1 MFTPLKFQKNTL
13 EKLTKEFLHLW
24 GQTESKRYLVFKSPT
39 GSGKTFAVCNLINGL
54 NTLPNWDYD
63 KCFIWITFSDELAM
77 QSKDKFQSYFNTTLQ
92 NNLIT
97 VNDFNQGK
105 LHKNDVLFINWQK
118 LVSRKAKDRVLRRPE
133 EEELR
138 KEQGY
143 YFDDFIENT
152 QAQGREIVLVIDE
165 SHKNRTTDLAQE
177 VIDIINPKVI
187 LNVSA
192 TPKYTPSPDD
202 IEDGKAAYVRV
213 KRAVVIVEGLI
224 KEQVLTQTKEDL
236 ALHQGKDTDELLLDL
251 AIEKRNELKAEF
263 KALGKDV
270 NPLVLIQL
278 PNDDKK
284 LIDQDQ
290 ETKEQIVTKYL
301 KKQSIDT
308 DKNVAYWFDSRKEN
322 MEFISENDCDINFML
337 FKQAA
342 GTGWD
347 CPRAHILVMFR
358 EITSPTFHTQTV
370 GRILRMPEPNLA
382 DDYKLNP
389 NLRTG
394 FLYTNYDRNEVKIPE
409 QSESNKP
416 LVLIS
421 KRIEPFDNI
430 IDLDSEFISR
440 LDYGDL
446 GNAAAFQLA
455 FVNSLNKYFSIT
467 QSDMSDVAKG
477 KLADKGVDTNPTV
490 TNTIIVDAAFSDF
503 DKLNFGFSK
512 EGGDVNLK
520 ISNNDIEKLFN
531 YWCYNILAEQEDDE
545 SKVSNISR
553 SWSPIKSAY
562 RVWSKPI
569 FDNYL
574 QAYRVFIADINKNE
588 SSKFREAILQALKDY
603 YPIRHAY
610 LVAKKKK
617 IQSQS
622 NIPFNIQLQYG
633 FTDDYALLNE
643 SEGTSNLSV
652 VQPFYLKKEYN
663 GRINELAFVQYLES
677 KSNNI
682 EWWFK
687 NGDSGKEAYCIR
699 YYNTA
704 KKEDAL
710 FYPDWLV
717 KFKDGRFGI
726 FDTKGGITAINPEG
740 RELGLADKIK
750 SLNANGGNFIGGLVV
765 LENRL
770 WYYFHNA
777 DYMSNNSSDL
787 DYEYAKGKMG
797 KNWLKLENLFNSPS

>member
-13 EKLTKEFLHLW
+13 EKLLNEFLHLW

-54 NTLPNWDYD
+54 NSLPNWDYD

-97 VNDFNQGK
+97 VNDFNQGR

-138 KEQGY
+138 KEKGY
-143 YFDDFIENT
+143 YFEDFIENT
-152 QAQGREIVLVIDE
+152 QSEGREIVLVIDE
-165 SHKNRTTDLAQE
+165 SHKNRSTDLAQE
-177 VIDIINPKVI
+177 VIDIINPKII

-192 TPKYTPSPDD
+192 TPKYVPSMDD

-213 KRAVVIVEGLI
+213 KRTVVIEEGLI

-236 ALHQGKDTDELLLDL
+236 ASNQGKDQDELLLDL
-251 AIEKRNELKAEF
+251 AIEKRKELKAEF

-270 NPLVLIQL
+270 NPLVLVQL

-284 LIDQDQ
+284 LIDQGQ

-308 DKNVAYWFDSRKEN
+308 DKDVAYWFDSRKEN

-347 CPRAHILVMFR
+347 CPRAHILVMYR
-358 EITSPTFHTQTV
+358 EITSPTFHTQTI

-409 QSESNKP
+409 QNEGNKP
-416 LVLIS
+416 LVFIS
-421 KRIEPFDNI
+421 RRIEPFTDI
-430 IDLDSEFISR
+430 IDLDSEFVSR

-446 GNAAAFQLA
+446 GNAASFQLA

-467 QSDMSDVAKG
+467 QSDISDIAKV
-477 KLADKGVDTNPTV
+477 KITEKGVDVNPTI

-520 ISNNDIEKLFN
+520 MSNNDIEKLFN
-531 YWCYNILAEQEDDE
+531 YWCYNILTEQEDDE
-545 SKVSNISR
+545 SKVSNIAR
-553 SWSPIKSAY
+553 SWSPLKSAF

-569 FDNYL
+569 FNNYL
-574 QAYRVFIADINKNE
+574 QSYSVFIADINKNE

-603 YPIRHAY
+603 YPVRHKY

-617 IQSQS
+617 TQAKSTVAFNIQSQ
-622 NIPFNIQLQYG
+622 YG
-633 FTDDYALLNE
+633 FNEDYAMLDN
-643 SEGTSNLSV
+643 SEGSSALSV
-652 VQPFYLKKEYN
+652 VQPFYIKKEYN

-677 KSNNI
+677 KSNHI

-687 NGDSGKEAYCIR
+687 NGDSGKEAYCLR

-726 FDTKGGITAINPEG
+726 FDTKGGNTAINPEG

-750 SLNANGGNFIGGLVV
+750 SLNESGGNFVGGLVV
-765 LENRL
+765 LENNL
-770 WYYFHNA
+770 WHYFNNS
-777 DYMSNNSSDL
+777 DYMSNNSSEL
-787 DYEYAKGKMG
+787 NYEYTKGRMG
-797 KNWLKLENLFNSPS
+797 DNWLKFESLFSI

>member
-1 MFTPLKFQKNTL
+1 MFTPLQFQKTAIDS
-13 EKLTKEFLHLW
+13 LTQKFTQLW
-24 GQTESKRYLVFKSPT
+24 GNTESQRFLVFKSPT
-39 GSGKTFAVCNLINGL
+39 GSGKTFVVCNLINGL
-54 NTLPNWDYD
+54 NSLPNWDYD

-77 QSKDKFQSYFNTTLQ
+77 QSKAKFHDYFNTALQ

-105 LHKNDVLFINWQK
+105 LYKNDVLFINWQK
-118 LVSRKAKDRVLRRPE
+118 LVSRKAENRVLRRPDE
-133 EEELR
+133 EVLR

-143 YFDDFIENT
+143 YFEDFIENT
-152 QAQGREIVLVIDE
+152 QAEGREIVLVIDE
-165 SHKNRTTDLAQE
+165 SHKNRSTQLAQD
-177 VIDIINPKVI
+177 VINIINPKII

-192 TPKYTPSPDD
+192 TPEYVPSMDD
-202 IEDGKAAYVRV
+202 IEDGKYAYVRV
-213 KRAVVIVEGLI
+213 KRKDVIDEGLI
-224 KEQVLTQTKEDL
+224 KEKILTQTKEDL
-236 ALHQGKDTDELLLDL
+236 LQHKGKDQDELLLDL
-251 AIEKRNELKAEF
+251 AIEKRNEIKAEF
-263 KALGKDV
+263 RALGKDV

-284 LIDQDQ
+284 LIEQGQ
-290 ETKEQIVTKYL
+290 KTKEQLVTDYL
-301 KKQSIDT
+301 KKQKIDAE
-308 DKNVAYWFDSRKEN
+308 KNVAYWFDSRKEN
-322 MEFISENDCDINFML
+322 MEFISQNDCDINFML

-347 CPRAHILVMFR
+347 CPRAHILVMYR
-358 EITSPTFHTQTV
+358 EITSPTFHTQTI

-382 DDYKLNP
+382 DDYKLNT

-394 FLYTNYDRNEVKIPE
+394 FLYTNYDRNEVKIPDQNE
-409 QSESNKP
+409 TNKP

-421 KRIEPFDNI
+421 RRVEPFTDI
-430 IDLDSEFISR
+430 IDLDSEFVSR
-440 LDYGDL
+440 IDYGDL
-446 GNAAAFQLA
+446 GNAATFQLA
-455 FVNSLNKYFSIT
+455 FVNSLNKYFGIT

-477 KLADKGVDTNPTV
+477 KITAKGIDANPTV
-490 TNTIIVDAAFSDF
+490 TNSIIVDATFSDF

-512 EGGDVNLK
+512 EGDDVNLK
-520 ISNNDIEKLFN
+520 MSNNDIEKLFN
-531 YWCYNILAEQEDDE
+531 YWCYNILTEQEDDE
-545 SKVSNISR
+545 SKVSNIAR
-553 SWSPIKSAY
+553 SWSPLKSAF

-574 QAYRVFIADINKNE
+574 QAYSVFIADINKNE

-603 YPIRHAY
+603 YPVRHTY
-610 LVAKKKK
+610 LVAKKKN
-617 IQSQS
+617 IQAQS
-622 NIPFNIQLQYG
+622 TVAFNIQTQYG
-633 FTDDYALLNE
+633 FTEDYAMLDA
-643 SEGTSNLSV
+643 SEGTSALSI

-663 GRINELAFVQYLES
+663 GRINELAFIQYLES

-687 NGDSGKEAYCIR
+687 NGDSGKEAYCLR

-726 FDTKGGITAINPEG
+726 FDTKGGNTAINPEG

-750 SLNANGGNFIGGLVV
+750 SLNSNGGNFVGGLVV
-765 LENRL
+765 LENSL
-770 WYYFHNA
+770 WHYFHNVV
-777 DYMSNNSSDL
+777 YMSDNTSDL

-797 KNWLKLENLFNSPS
+797 ANWIKFETLFQ

>member
-1 MFTPLKFQKNTL
+1 MFTPLKFQKTAI
-13 EKLTKEFLHLW
+13 EDLTKEFTQLW
-24 GQTESKRYLVFKSPT
+24 GQAESQRCLVFKSPT
-39 GSGKTFAVCNLINGL
+39 GSGKTFVVCNLINGL
-54 NTLPNWDYD
+54 NSLPNWDYD
-63 KCFIWITFSDELAM
+63 KCYIWITFSDKLAM
-77 QSKDKFQSYFNTTLQ
+77 QSKDKFQDYFNTTLQ

-97 VNDFNQGK
+97 INDFNQGK
-105 LHKNDVLFINWQK
+105 LHKNDILFINWQK

-143 YFDDFIENT
+143 YFEDFIENT
-152 QAQGREIVLVIDE
+152 QSEGREIVLVIDE
-165 SHKNRTTDLAQE
+165 SHKNTTTILSQD
-177 VIDIINPKVI
+177 VINIINPKI
-187 LNVSA
+187 QINVSA
-192 TPKYTPSPDD
+192 TPEKEPTLDE
-202 IEDGKAAYVRV
+202 IRDGKAGYVSVRR
-213 KRAVVIVEGLI
+213 KDVIDEGLI

-236 ALHQGKDTDELLLDL
+236 DSHQGKNPDELLLDL
-251 AIEKRNELKAEF
+251 AIEKRKKLKAEF

-284 LIDQDQ
+284 LINQGQ

-308 DKNVAYWFDSRKEN
+308 DKDVAYWFDGREKN
-322 MEFISENDCDINFML
+322 MEFISDNNCDINFML

-358 EITSPTFHTQTV
+358 EIISPTFHTQTI
-370 GRILRMPEPNLA
+370 GRILRMPEPHLA

-394 FLYTNYDRNEVKIPE
+394 FLYTNYNRNEVKIPE
-409 QSESNKP
+409 QNETNKP
-416 LVLIS
+416 LIHIS
-421 KRIEPFDNI
+421 SRIESFTGVI
-430 IDLDSEFISR
+430 GLDSEFVSR

-446 GNAAAFQLA
+446 GNATAFQLA

-477 KLADKGVDTNPTV
+477 KITGKGVDDNPTV

-512 EGGDVNLK
+512 EGDDVNLAM
-520 ISNNDIEKLFN
+520 SNNDIEKLFN

-545 SKVSNISR
+545 SKVSNIAR
-553 SWSPIKSAY
+553 SWSPLKSAF

-574 QAYRVFIADINKNE
+574 QAYSVFIADINKNE
-588 SSKFREAILQALKDY
+588 SSKFREAILQALIDY
-603 YPIRHAY
+603 YPVRKAY
-610 LVAKKKK
+610 LVAKKIK

-622 NIPFNIQLQYG
+622 TVTFNIQPQYG
-633 FTDDYALLNE
+633 FTEDYALLDA
-643 SEGTSNLSV
+643 SEETSALSV
-652 VQPFYLKKEYN
+652 VQPFYLKKEYI
-663 GRINELAFVQYLES
+663 GRKNELAFIRYLEA

-687 NGDSGKEAYCIR
+687 NGDSGKESYCLK
-699 YYNTA
+699 YDNTA

-717 KFKDGRFGI
+717 KFKDGRLGI
-726 FDTKGGITAINPEG
+726 FDTKGGNTAINPEG

-750 SLNANGGNFIGGLVV
+750 SLNTNGGNFVGGLVV
-765 LENRL
+765 LENNL
-770 WYYFHNA
+770 WHYFHNE
-777 DYMSNNSSDL
+777 DYMSDNSSDL

-797 KNWLKLENLFNSPS
+797 ANWLKFEILFQ